1 MSYFVSLSFNTSAA
15 EGPQVEFN
23 ADRFRTL
30 SVSLRK
36 YADEDDVLQVEIL
49 NAAQVTVA
57 KLNHPPGMC
66 VSNCLCQMCIAV
78 ICALIAITHACIMI
92 VILQTYGSKQYSK
105 CAEHCRC
112 WHFYRS
118 QCCDGH
124 DNTPTNL

>member
-15 EGPQVEFN
+15 KGPQVEFN

-36 YADEDDVLQVEIL
+36 YANEDDVLQVEIL

-66 VSNCLCQMCIAV
+66 VCVSVSNVYCIHLKLLV
-78 ICALIAITHACIMI
+78 RQL
-92 VILQTYGSKQYSK
+92 S
-105 CAEHCRC
+105 
-112 WHFYRS
+112 
-118 QCCDGH
+118 
-124 DNTPTNL
+124 